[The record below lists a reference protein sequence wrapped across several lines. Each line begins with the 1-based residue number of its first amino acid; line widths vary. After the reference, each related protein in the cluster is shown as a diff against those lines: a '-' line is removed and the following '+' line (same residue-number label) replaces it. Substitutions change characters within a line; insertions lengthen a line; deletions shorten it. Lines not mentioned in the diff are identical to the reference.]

1 MWINKLIP
9 KTYEPIGDNQYDRQ
23 IAIYDYYHRFLDTA
37 ESNLEAEEYDWSE
50 DEANLSAEI
59 NLEAEIPSAE
69 LVEKDYSIWLKADNI
84 HKASLVFRKYLEPV
98 VPWYGRPGRGREFC
112 GLPPAFIRDVL
123 GFRTPKYGAESP
135 GCRRYHIFIEPVGD
149 YFRVR
154 LSEKEKLYKT
164 RVHVLDEIS
173 LIKPKLEPDWASK
186 IAEAP

>member
-1 MWINKLIP
+1 MRRMWINKLIP
-9 KTYEPIGDNQYDRQ
+9 KTYEPIEDNQYDRQ

-59 NLEAEIPSAE
+59 NLEAEIPGAE
-69 LVEKDYSIWLKADNI
+69 LVEKDFSIWLKADTI
-84 HKASLVFRKYLEPV
+84 EKASPKFRWLLDGEV
-98 VPWYGRPGRGREFC
+98 GPWYGRPGRGREFTVV
-112 GLPPAFIRDVL
+112 PPHAIRAVL
-123 GFRTPKYGAESP
+123 QDRKEKFSAESE

-164 RVHVLDEIS
+164 RVHTLDEIS
-173 LIKPKLEPDWASK
+173 LIKRRFDPT
-186 IAEAP
+186 